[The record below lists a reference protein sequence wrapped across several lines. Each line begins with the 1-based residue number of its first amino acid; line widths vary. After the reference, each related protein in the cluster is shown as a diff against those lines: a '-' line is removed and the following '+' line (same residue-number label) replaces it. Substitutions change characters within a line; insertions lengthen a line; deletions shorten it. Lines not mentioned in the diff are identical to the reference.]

1 MRDKILLIKEAY
13 LNPWFYFDPLPFFVF
28 IGALLG
34 LSVVLIVAG
43 ILFNPHV
50 FALGVLLLAYLAIYS
65 LHMERRLKSYDG
77 LDH

>member
-1 MRDKILLIKEAY
+1 MRDKILLIKKAY

-28 IGALLG
+28 IWALLV
-34 LSVVLIVAG
+34 LAVALIVAG

-50 FALGVLLLAYLAIYS
+50 FALGVLLLAYLTIYS
-65 LHMERRLKSYDG
+65 HYMERRLKSYDG